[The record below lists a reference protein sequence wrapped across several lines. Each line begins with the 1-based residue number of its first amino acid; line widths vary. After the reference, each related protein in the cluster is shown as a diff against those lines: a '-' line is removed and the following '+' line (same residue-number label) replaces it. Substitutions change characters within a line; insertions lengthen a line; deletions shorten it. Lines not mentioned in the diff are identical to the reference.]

1 MLFYGADWIVKGGSQ
16 LAKYFGL
23 STIVI
28 GLTVVAF
35 GTSLPELVVSL
46 AAALEGSPTIA
57 IGNVV
62 GSNIANVGLVLGL
75 SSLVFPITIKFTQVK
90 IDLGIYMVVC
100 LLFTYFCMD
109 GEIIRMEGLILFAC
123 IIAYTWFAITHPA
136 KNRDPEI
143 GQINP
148 NVPLSKLLLLILF
161 GILLLSIGANIFIT
175 GAIDIARYFGVSEIV
190 IGMTIVALG
199 TSLPELATS
208 VIAAF
213 RKESAISIGNII
225 GSNLFNLLSVIG
237 LVSVI
242 SPLESPVEILHFEIP
257 YMVVYGL
264 ILIPIGHMPQPI
276 HRGTALLLLLGY
288 GVFIYQIF

>member
-75 SSLVFPITIKFTQVK
+75 SSLVFPITIKYTQVK

-237 LVSVI
+237 LVSMI
-242 SPLESPVEILHFEIP
+242 SPLESPKEIIHFEIP
-257 YMVVYGL
+257 YMVVYGFVL
-264 ILIPIGHMPQPI
+264 VPISLMPQPI

-288 GVFIYQIF
+288 GMFIFQIF

>member
-175 GAIDIARYFGVSEIV
+175 GAIDIARYFSVSEIV

-264 ILIPIGHMPQPI
+264 VLIPIGHMPQPI

-288 GVFIYQIF
+288 GVFIYQMF

>member
-35 GTSLPELVVSL
+35 GTSLPEMVVSL

-288 GVFIYQIF
+288 GVFIYQMF